1 MSLLVVAESKED
13 FNAWLSAQE
22 QPAAEPADSSA
33 QQGEQVFISAGC
45 VFCHTVR
52 GLDDKEIDRSSVD
65 LGPDLT
71 HLNSRLTIAGA
82 SLAQNRGNLAGW
94 IVDAQHVKPG
104 SLMPNIYIDSDELQA
119 LLAYLET
126 LH

>member
-1 MSLLVVAESKED
+1 
-13 FNAWLSAQE
+13 
-22 QPAAEPADSSA
+22 
-33 QQGEQVFISAGC
+33 
-45 VFCHTVR
+45 
-52 GLDDKEIDRSSVD
+52 VD

-71 HLNSRLTIAGA
+71 HVYSRLTIAGA
-82 SLAQNRGNLAGW
+82 SLTNNRGNLAGW

-104 SLMPNIYIDSDELQA
+104 SLMPNMYLESEDLQA

>member
-1 MSLLVVAESKED
+1 MST
-13 FNAWLSAQE
+13 
-22 QPAAEPADSSA
+22 
-33 QQGEQVFISAGC
+33 GC

-52 GLDDKEIDRSSVD
+52 GPDDKAIDRSSID

-82 SLAQNRGNLAGW
+82 SLAKSPGNLAGW

-104 SLMPNIYIDSDELQA
+104 SLMPNMYLKSQDLQA